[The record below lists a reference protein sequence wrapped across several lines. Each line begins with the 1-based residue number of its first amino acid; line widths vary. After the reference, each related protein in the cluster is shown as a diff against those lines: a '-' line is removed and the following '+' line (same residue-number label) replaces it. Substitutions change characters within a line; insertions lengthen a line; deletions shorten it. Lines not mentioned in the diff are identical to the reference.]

1 MAKLRTFNAEDLE
14 YYNLEE
20 TKKEEIQS
28 ILQSLY
34 AKKEYI
40 RYLHTKLNE
49 YRSEVLNKHTPETDR
64 FYYIGKMEVIIEL
77 LKDID
82 WSIKKP
88 LIKK

>member
-14 YYNLEE
+14 YLNLDV
-20 TKKEEIQS
+20 TYKEEIQS
-28 ILQSLY
+28 FLKSLY

-40 RYLHTKLNE
+40 RYMHTKLNE
-49 YRSEVLNKHTPETDR
+49 YRSEVLNKHTLETDR
-64 FYYIGKMEVIIEL
+64 FYYIGKMEAIIEL

>member
-14 YYNLEE
+14 YLNLDV
-20 TKKEEIQS
+20 TYKEEIQS
-28 ILQSLY
+28 FLKGLY
-34 AKKEYI
+34 AEKKYI

-49 YRSEVLNKHTPETDR
+49 YRSEVLNKHISETDR
-64 FYYIGKMEVIIEL
+64 FYYIGKIDVIIEL

>member
-1 MAKLRTFNAEDLE
+1 MAKLRIFNAPDLE

-34 AKKEYI
+34 SKKEYI
-40 RYLHTKLNE
+40 RYLHTKLNN
-49 YRSEVLNKHTPETDR
+49 YRENVLSRDTSEQDR
-64 FYYIGKMEVIIEL
+64 LYYTGKIDVIIEL

-82 WSIKKP
+82 WSIKKS
-88 LIKK
+88 LTKK